1 MRARAAPGFLPW
13 PLPAAL
19 FLALGIVLARL
30 ELPFWAVILL
40 CAAVVLALAALRERF
55 GAALLLSVLLLPL
68 GYLRYDAWQHQA
80 NPLQP
85 LLEQEREFS
94 GVSDGDRLRLD
105 EPAGV
110 RVALAPRGRVPA
122 GRVTLRGTLV
132 APSGKRNPGGFDYAA
147 YLRGRGVW
155 AQLLVDEV
163 IAHQPAR
170 FDLKERLRRGVVA
183 GLGERQ
189 AALVQAMTLGVRD
202 DLGELRELFAAS
214 GLAHLLALSGLHVGI
229 LVAALALLLAPL
241 GVRRYPFLML
251 LVVGFAALVGPT
263 PSIVRAS
270 AMTVAVLGSLWW
282 GGGRLEPWP
291 ALALSALVS
300 LLWSPAW
307 LFDISFQLSY
317 LAVVGLLIFVAPLTR
332 ALLRRDKAAA
342 PPRPWWH
349 WQTLVVGVVVA
360 SLSAQLLTLPL
371 VASSFGSLP
380 LLSPLVNVAGIPL
393 ATALVPL
400 GLLAG
405 LLGLAALPLAALLN
419 ALTGVLAGL
428 LIGLADWG
436 SSLPNL
442 IWGEVAP
449 VGYALYYLA
458 MLALALWAFGW
469 LRPWRALVV
478 VLAAAL
484 ASLAARPP
492 HPPPE
497 LIAFDVGQGDSVLI
511 RLPGRQEVLIDG
523 GGTPFG
529 DFDVGKQT
537 VWPALKALGVDEL
550 ELVIATHPDTDHLE
564 GLVSLLELMPV
575 NRLVIGVPNPESE
588 VFTALMNAAERRH
601 VPVTAVRRGEVLA
614 LGEASLEVLN
624 PPSRPYPSENENSVA
639 VVLRYRGVAKAILLG
654 DLPIS
659 AEAGMAFPKVDIV
672 MAAHHGS
679 RTSTSAHLLAAAQPR
694 EVILSYGRNNY
705 GHPSPEVLERI
716 AASGAR
722 LHETFKEGAVRLPL
736 E

>member
-1 MRARAAPGFLPW
+1 MRARATPGFLPW

-19 FLALGIVLARL
+19 FLALGIVSARL
-30 ELPFWAVILL
+30 ELPFWAVVAA
-40 CAAVVLALAALRERF
+40 CAAALLASLALRERW
-55 GAALLLSVLLLPL
+55 GVALLLTILLLPL
-68 GYLRYDAWQHQA
+68 GYLRYDAWQRQT
-80 NPLQP
+80 NPLGL
-85 LLEQEREFS
+85 LLEQEQAFS
-94 GVSDGDRLRLD
+94 GVSDGEQLRLGD
-105 EPAGV
+105 PVGV

-122 GRVTLRGTLV
+122 GRVTVRGTLV

-163 IAHQPAR
+163 VSYQPTR

-189 AALVQAMTLGVRD
+189 AALVQAMTLGLRD

-291 ALALSALVS
+291 ALALSAVVS

-317 LAVVGLLIFVAPLTR
+317 LAVVGLLIFVPPLSR
-332 ALLRRDKAAA
+332 ALLRRGRADSA
-342 PPRPWWH
+342 PRPWWH

-380 LLSPLVNVAGIPL
+380 LLSPLTNVAGIPL

-405 LLGLAALPLAALLN
+405 VLGLVALPLAAALN
-419 ALTGVLAGL
+419 QLTGLLASL
-428 LIGLADWG
+428 LIALADWG

-458 MLALALWAFGW
+458 MLALALWAWGW

-478 VLAAAL
+478 VLAASL
-484 ASLAARPP
+484 ASLVARPP
-492 HPPPE
+492 HPAPE
-497 LIAFDVGQGDSVLI
+497 LIALDVGQGDSVLI

-550 ELVIATHPDTDHLE
+550 ELVIATHPDTDHIE
-564 GLVSLLELMPV
+564 GLVSLLDLVPV
-575 NRLVIGVPNPESE
+575 NRLVIGVPSPDSE
-588 VFTALMNAAERRH
+588 VFAALLSAAERNQ
-601 VPVTAVRRGEVLA
+601 VPVTQVRRGEALT
-614 LGEASLEVLN
+614 LGEASLEFLN
-624 PPSRPYPSENENSVA
+624 PPNRPYAEANENSVA
-639 VVLRYRGVAKAILLG
+639 FVLRYRGVAKAVLLG

-659 AEAGMAFPKVDIV
+659 AEQDVAFPKADIV
-672 MAAHHGS
+672 MAGHHGA
-679 RTSTSAHLLAAAQPR
+679 RTSTSARLLAAVQPW
-694 EVILSYGRNNY
+694 EVILSYGRNTY
-705 GHPSPEVLERI
+705 GHPTPEVLTRI